1 MELSLANTQKA
12 ETFTGIFQHL
22 KIFTEHVNLQLSSDK
37 LYIQGMD
44 SSHVSI
50 YEVSIPAAWFDKFE
64 GLKDKSVSL
73 GINTNIFF
81 KILAAREKTQTLNI
95 AYDDSKDDDK
105 LFVHFLDGKEKN
117 DFAQHFEIPLV
128 ELTTDILHIPDIEY
142 QAEFSLSSVKISA
155 IVNRLKM
162 FGDIMNIV
170 CTEQKITISS
180 EDHNTGKMNVEIN
193 IEELSSYAIEEG
205 RDIILYYSLNYIS
218 NICMFN
224 KLSSEVEISLSED
237 YPMKMNYVIGENA
250 NMCFYL
256 APKAAE

>member
-1 MELSLANTQKA
+1 
-12 ETFTGIFQHL
+12 
-22 KIFTEHVNLQLSSDK
+22 
-37 LYIQGMD
+37 
-44 SSHVSI
+44 
-50 YEVSIPAAWFDKFE
+50 
-64 GLKDKSVSL
+64 
-73 GINTNIFF
+73 
-81 KILAAREKTQTLNI
+81 
-95 AYDDSKDDDK
+95 
-105 LFVHFLDGKEKN
+105 
-117 DFAQHFEIPLV
+117 
-128 ELTTDILHIPDIEY
+128 
-142 QAEFSLSSVKISA
+142 
-155 IVNRLKM
+155 
-162 FGDIMNIV
+162 MNIV

-256 APKAAE
+256 APKAAEWLSRPIIYIYMKFGAVRLTFIVIFLILVIVIFSTVSYNKDKSAGQEEGYTNFIVYLPI